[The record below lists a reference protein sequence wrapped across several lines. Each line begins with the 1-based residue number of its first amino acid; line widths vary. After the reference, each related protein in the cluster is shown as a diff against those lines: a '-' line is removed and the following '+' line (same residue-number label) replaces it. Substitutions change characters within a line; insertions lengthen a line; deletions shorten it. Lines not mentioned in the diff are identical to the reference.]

1 MHTLLCTETKMFPA
15 WTKSEREGCDQTNL
29 CKPFTDHLQLISYKL
44 TQGHSLAPTVL
55 VTISLFTIAGG
66 EGRWNA
72 LLPSF
77 HAQHG
82 WAGVGTSME
91 VSPGCHGILLSVFLC
106 APKGLCPPGPRPTA
120 VLWLRWAIGCCTLQL
135 WADIKEA
142 QGNGWDSEVPKK
154 CPNLNHVSVKQ
165 CVLWLRR
172 PKGLWV
178 HWRAWP
184 SWQQPACHELKMFP
198 SITGNITGGGT
209 SREQICV

>member
-29 CKPFTDHLQLISYKL
+29 CKPFTDHLQLIRYKL

-77 HAQHG
+77 HAQHWLG
-82 WAGVGTSME
+82 WCGDEHGSLSRLPWDPALGVPLCTQRAVPSWATS
-91 VSPGCHGILLSVFLC
+91 
-106 APKGLCPPGPRPTA
+106 A

-154 CPNLNHVSVKQ
+154 CPNLNHVSVKR

-178 HWRAWP
+178 HCRAWP
-184 SWQQPACHELKMFP
+184 SWQQPACHELKKFP